1 MGQRDLDLMEG
12 GLLFLCG
19 RVRLVPGGRLNRI
32 NGSRTDE
39 KSFNA
44 RGKLRPGQRP
54 GRLQHGLSEGDTQ
67 VLGQP
72 SYLFEG

>member
-12 GLLFLCG
+12 GILFLCG
-19 RVRLVPGGRLNRI
+19 MIHLVPGGRLNRMDGI
-32 NGSRTDE
+32 RTS
-39 KSFNA
+39 KKRLYA
-44 RGKLRPGQRP
+44 RGQFRFGHRL

-72 SYLFEG
+72 LYLFQG

>member
-19 RVRLVPGGRLNRI
+19 MINLVPGGRLNRMDGI
-32 NGSRTDE
+32 RTG
-39 KSFNA
+39 KKPLYA
-44 RGKLRPGQRP
+44 RGQFGFGHGL

-72 SYLFEG
+72 LYLFEG